1 MPKTKINILWFKR
14 DLRVND
20 HQALNQALKSP
31 YPILAIYIFE
41 PIIESNYDFDIRH
54 WQFVYQSIVQLRK
67 VFPVNCYYGNAIEI
81 FNHLDNQFDIQGI
94 FSHQETG
101 VDITFR
107 RDLHVKKFLEDKK
120 ISWSE
125 FQSNG
130 VIRGLKNRKT
140 WDAAWAKYVNTPVNN
155 TQINEDV
162 FMTYSQVFQLSNE
175 LTNSLLERNHHAG
188 YKNALQTLDIFLKE
202 KVEDY
207 FSNISF
213 PDKSRYHCSR
223 LSAYI
228 SWGNISIREVYQ
240 ACKKARSNIRNKMS
254 IDQFMA
260 RLKWHCHFIQ
270 KLEME
275 PRLEFENLNPSF
287 NGIREKKN
295 KGHIKAWKQ
304 GLTGFPLIDAAMRCV
319 NETGYLN
326 FRLRSSVA
334 SFLTHLL
341 WQPWQEGARY
351 LARMFLDY
359 EPGIHFP
366 QFQMQAGT
374 TGVNT
379 IRVYNPVKQSLEK
392 DKNANFIK
400 KWVPELAH
408 LPTQFIH
415 EPWKMSPM
423 EEMLHN
429 FDYGKDYPKRIVDH
443 EKAAKYARE
452 KLWQTKKGEENKLH
466 SLKILNK
473 HTRRTKRRKHV

>member
-1 MPKTKINILWFKR
+1 M
-14 DLRVND
+14 
-20 HQALNQALKSP
+20 
-31 YPILAIYIFE
+31 
-41 PIIESNYDFDIRH
+41 
-54 WQFVYQSIVQLRK
+54 
-67 VFPVNCYYGNAIEI
+67 
-81 FNHLDNQFDIQGI
+81 
-94 FSHQETG
+94 
-101 VDITFR
+101 
-107 RDLHVKKFLEDKK
+107 
-120 ISWSE
+120 
-125 FQSNG
+125 
-130 VIRGLKNRKT
+130 
-140 WDAAWAKYVNTPVNN
+140 
-155 TQINEDV
+155 
-162 FMTYSQVFQLSNE
+162 
-175 LTNSLLERNHHAG
+175 
-188 YKNALQTLDIFLKE
+188 
-202 KVEDY
+202 
-207 FSNISF
+207 
-213 PDKSRYHCSR
+213 
-223 LSAYI
+223 
-228 SWGNISIREVYQ
+228 
-240 ACKKARSNIRNKMS
+240 
-254 IDQFMA
+254 
-260 RLKWHCHFIQ
+260 
-270 KLEME
+270 
-275 PRLEFENLNPSF
+275 
-287 NGIREKKN
+287 
-295 KGHIKAWKQ
+295 
-304 GLTGFPLIDAAMRCV
+304 
-319 NETGYLN
+319 
-326 FRLRSSVA
+326 A